1 MLKVV
6 MNSRDRDQVQECFTL
21 LYYCRPVQHAE
32 VRLQG
37 DLTGLSSSSE
47 VWILAPSTIKAN
59 IKFDIGKTYKKY
71 FE

>member
-6 MNSRDRDQVQECFTL
+6 MRSRDRDQVQECFTL

-37 DLTGLSSSSE
+37 DPMGLSSSSE
-47 VWILAPSTIKAN
+47 VWILALSTIKAT
-59 IKFDIGKTYKKY
+59 IKYVIVLEKH
-71 FE
+71 